1 MRRIHA
7 SDLLDA
13 NYQLD
18 RSSADWTGWLNDGWS
33 GVGTDF
39 LSAPA
44 QFGTQSASA
53 GLSPHLSEA
62 EHFSPGLD
70 MAPGL
75 GEGAESFARKGSGSG
90 SPGPS
95 PSPSPPPPSS
105 STVIKTVTV
114 ESPVLH
120 PPIGIAALPT

>member
-33 GVGTDF
+33 GVGADF

-53 GLSPHLSEA
+53 GLFPHLSEA
-62 EHFSPGLD
+62 DQFSPGLD

-75 GEGAESFARKGSGSG
+75 GEGAESFAKKGSGSG

-95 PSPSPPPPSS
+95 PSPSPSPSPPSS

-120 PPIGIAALPT
+120 PPIG

>member
-18 RSSADWTGWLNDGWS
+18 RSSADWS

-39 LSAPA
+39 LPAPA

-62 EHFSPGLD
+62 EHFSPGLE